1 MTEQT
6 MLNDILLVD
15 DTPDNLRLLSTLL
28 KEQGYKVRSVTSG
41 AMALTV
47 IQNAPPALIF
57 LDINM
62 PGMSGYQVAEKL
74 KADPATAEIPIIFI
88 SALNET
94 IDKVKA
100 FSIGAVDYITKPFQ
114 FEEVLAR
121 LKTHLTLRQ
130 LQEQMA
136 SQNEILEQRVAER
149 TQELQEL
156 TSAYEKFVPREFL
169 TYLHKKSIAELML
182 GNQVQREMT
191 ILFADIQGFTSIS
204 EEMEPQQNMDFIN
217 AYLSLVSPIIREHH
231 GFIDKFLGDG
241 IMALFPEKAED
252 AVNAAIAIQNTLH
265 EFNHHSPYP
274 EIHSGVGI
282 HTGSVMVG
290 IIGESERMQT
300 TVISDAVN
308 LTARI
313 ESLTRH
319 YDAHILISTNA
330 MMALTDTMAF
340 QMRCVDNVR
349 VKGHREPVLVY
360 EVFDS
365 DENAALKAQT
375 KAMFEQGLELYNQKK
390 FAEASVQF
398 SQVLQANPKD
408 QAAKIYLERTARYMV
423 EGVPQDWQGVESIF

>member
-41 AMALTV
+41 AMAMTV

-74 KADPATAEIPIIFI
+74 KTDPATAEIPIIFI

-121 LKTHLTLRQ
+121 LKTHLTLRH

-204 EEMEPQQNMDFIN
+204 EEMEP
-217 AYLSLVSPIIREHH
+217 R
-231 GFIDKFLGDG
+231 K
-241 IMALFPEKAED
+241 
-252 AVNAAIAIQNTLH
+252 
-265 EFNHHSPYP
+265 
-274 EIHSGVGI
+274 
-282 HTGSVMVG
+282 SVV
-290 IIGESERMQT
+290 
-300 TVISDAVN
+300 
-308 LTARI
+308 
-313 ESLTRH
+313 
-319 YDAHILISTNA
+319 
-330 MMALTDTMAF
+330 
-340 QMRCVDNVR
+340 
-349 VKGHREPVLVY
+349 
-360 EVFDS
+360 
-365 DENAALKAQT
+365 
-375 KAMFEQGLELYNQKK
+375 
-390 FAEASVQF
+390 
-398 SQVLQANPKD
+398 
-408 QAAKIYLERTARYMV
+408 
-423 EGVPQDWQGVESIF
+423 